1 MALVSS
7 SLVNDHYVAWTLS
20 TVVQY
25 ALLTSVRLRT
35 VAVKGGGTTKSEGG
49 VVKHSYSTW
58 G

>member
-35 VAVKGGGTTKSEGG
+35 VAVKGGGTAKSEGG